1 MNLPSRVKLL
11 RHFAN
16 PETRLVEIEACGNS
30 ERWARQLLGLRHGA
44 LIGVALCALSAV
56 AVSEERGV
64 THVVPFFPAASET
77 LVRGE
82 VRVVNES
89 DESGRVDIVAIDAA
103 GVRFDGASLA
113 VGANETAHFDSED
126 LEAGNP
132 DAGLSGG
139 TGRGQGDWRLELTSG
154 LDLEVQAY
162 ARTLDGAL
170 AEMSATAARDG
181 DRFRIATFNPGSNR
195 NQVGLLWLFNR
206 SDERVSVAVEG
217 TDDLGRSPGPGVS
230 IDLPAREARTL
241 AAAELESGAA
251 PGLTGSLG
259 DGAGKWRLDMDA
271 SGPILAMSL
280 LSSPTGHL
288 TNLST
293 VPSHESDGV
302 HRIPLFPSASDAA
315 GRQGFAR
322 VINRSDR
329 AGEVRIE
336 GFDDTGWTYEALTL
350 AVGAHETAH
359 FNSNDLELGNA
370 DKGLAGS
377 TGAGRGDWRL
387 ELTSA
392 LEIEVLSY
400 VRAVGGLGFVT
411 PMHDTAARE
420 ADGLLR
426 YYLPIFHPA
435 SYGGQESRLH
445 LVNLGGGDAR
455 IGIGGVD
462 DRGAP
467 PAGDVSLVL
476 GAGATRVLTAEQL
489 ENGGDG
495 LDGRFGTGSGRW
507 RLFVAA
513 DAKLQVTSLGYSGD
527 GFLANLSRGSAPA
540 TESEAGRPDL
550 VVETPSARDR
560 EAVAGRAFVLSAT
573 VRNRGDGDSEAT
585 TLRYYRSTNA
595 AISAADTQEGT
606 DRVGALSASGSGG
619 ESATLT
625 APSEPGTYYYGAC
638 VDAVPG
644 ESDTAN
650 NCSAAVA
657 ARVSVPVV
665 RPDLVVVSPSASD
678 GRPEA
683 GMAFTLTATVRNAG
697 DSTSASTTLRYY
709 RSTNTTIS
717 VSDAQVGTDAVVPLA
732 ASGSSAESATLNAP
746 SEPGTYYYG
755 ACVDVVA
762 GESDTTN
769 NCSSAVRVVVPEPPR
784 HPDLVVDAHSE
795 NGGDRDAGEAFALSA
810 TVRNQGDGD
819 AAATTLRFYRSTDAT
834 ISTSDTQAG
843 TDPVGALPAS
853 GSSAGSLRL
862 NAPSEP
868 GTYYYGACV
877 DVVAGESDTTNNCS
891 SAVRV
896 VVPEPPRHPDLVVDV
911 DSVIDRDLEA
921 EAAFT
926 LSATVRNR
934 GDGDAAA
941 TTLRFYH
948 SSDAT
953 ISTSDTEVG
962 TDAVAALSASGSIA
976 GSLTLNAPSEPG
988 TYYGACVDVVAG
1000 ESDITNNCSLLA
1012 RIVVSGHPNLVVIR
1026 VGIVDT
1032 CGPYPDFF
1040 RMWGTIKNEGDGIAL
1055 SPITLRFY
1063 RSADPMVTP
1072 ADVEISSMDLG
1083 SILWPDHHSQ
1093 GARCYDSPEEPG
1105 TYYYSACVDPVRNES
1120 DTTDNCWASS
1130 IAVTVPDG
1138 RQNAHSQRDQD
1149 VIR

>member
-1 MNLPSRVKLL
+1 MNLLSRVKLL
-11 RHFAN
+11 RRFAN
-16 PETRLVEIEACGNS
+16 PETRLVEIEACGSS
-30 ERWARQLLGLRHGA
+30 EHWARQLLGLGHGA
-44 LIGVALCALSAV
+44 LTWVALCALSAMAV
-56 AVSEERGV
+56 ANERGV
-64 THVVPFFPAASET
+64 THVVPFFPAAAET

-89 DESGRVDIVAIDAA
+89 DESGTVDVVAIDAA

-139 TGRGQGDWRLELTSG
+139 TGRGQGDWRLELTSV

-162 ARTLDGAL
+162 ARTSDGAL
-170 AEMSATAARDG
+170 AEMYATAARDG

-206 SDERVSVAVEG
+206 SDGRVSVAVEG

-288 TNLST
+288 TNVST

-302 HRIPLFPSASDAA
+302 HRVPLFPSASDAA

-322 VINRSDR
+322 VSNRSDR

-350 AVGAHETAH
+350 AVGANETAH

-387 ELTSA
+387 ELTSG

-420 ADGLLR
+420 ADGLMR
-426 YYLPIFHPA
+426 YYVPIFHPA

-513 DAKLQVTSLGYSGD
+513 DAKLQVTSLGYSSD

-540 TESEAGRPDL
+540 SESEAGRPDL

-595 AISAADTQEGT
+595 TISAADTQEGT
-606 DRVGALSASGSGG
+606 DGVDALSASGSGG

-657 ARVSVPVV
+657 ARVSAAVV
-665 RPDLVVVSPSASD
+665 RPDLVVVSPSVSD
-678 GRPEA
+678 SQPEA

-709 RSTNTTIS
+709 RSTNATIS

-746 SEPGTYYYG
+746 SEPGAYYYG
-755 ACVDVVA
+755 ACVDAVTD
-762 GESDTTN
+762 ESDTTN
-769 NCSSAVRVVVPEPPR
+769 NCSSAVGVTVPEPPR
-784 HPDLVVDAHSE
+784 HPDLVVVSPSVSDSQPE
-795 NGGDRDAGEAFALSA
+795 AGMAFTLTA

-819 AAATTLRFYRSTDAT
+819 AAATTLRFYRSTDAA

-843 TDPVGALPAS
+843 TDAVGALPAS
-853 GSSAGSLRL
+853 GGSAGSVTL
-862 NAPSEP
+862 NAPSEH

-891 SAVRV
+891 AAAAVTVTV
-896 VVPEPPRHPDLVVDV
+896 VGDPDLAVPEFDAVWIDSKECDRQTGVRMEAVVRN
-911 DSVIDRDLEA
+911 IGRR
-921 EAAFT
+921 EAAPTRLRYYWSADATVLPGGT
-926 LSATVRNR
+926 LSPDDMPLG
-934 GDGDAAA
+934 GDGVRRLGASEAQEHDH
-941 TTLRFYH
+941 RE
-948 SSDAT
+948 
-953 ISTSDTEVG
+953 TSVLAEG
-962 TDAVAALSASGSIA
+962 
-976 GSLTLNAPSEPG
+976 
-988 TYYGACVDVVAG
+988 YYGACVDAVAE
-1000 ESDITNNCSLLA
+1000 ESDTENNCSPAVRVDVPEGTGPDLVPDLFRA
-1012 RIVVSGHPNLVVIR
+1012 SRFGDPGGITVAVSPLNQGA
-1026 VGIVDT
+1026 
-1032 CGPYPDFF
+1032 
-1040 RMWGTIKNEGDGIAL
+1040 GDADA
-1055 SPITLRFY
+1055 SKLRFY
-1063 RSADPMVTP
+1063 RSGDAT
-1072 ADVEISSMDLG
+1072 ISSDDTQIHLTD
-1083 SILWPDHHSQ
+1083 SLAVEAYCHYHHGVRLTLPNQ
-1093 GARCYDSPEEPG
+1093 PG
-1105 TYYYSACVDPVRNES
+1105 TYYYGACIAPVPGET
-1120 DTTDNCWASS
+1120 DTTNNCSS
-1130 IAVTVPDG
+1130 SVGFHVP
-1138 RQNAHSQRDQD
+1138 
-1149 VIR
+1149 